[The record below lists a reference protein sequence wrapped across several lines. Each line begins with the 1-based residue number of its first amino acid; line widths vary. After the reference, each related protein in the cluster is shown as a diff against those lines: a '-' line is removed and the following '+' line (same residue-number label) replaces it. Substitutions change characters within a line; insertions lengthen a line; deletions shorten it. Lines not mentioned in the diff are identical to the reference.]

1 MRYLFLDKTKN
12 NKLFEVITILYIRG
26 CIIEA
31 NKEDSDQDVLTKED
45 IKKININL
53 TSDIYFDI
61 QHNREPITGCR
72 LIENTV
78 IDYPVSIAGQMI
90 NPGSWVGTV
99 EVNNTELEQLILNGT
114 IKGFSLFSYAN
125 GKTTYK
131 EVLDKADVY
140 PLFISFVEYPANHIL
155 FEVLDRDS
163 YISKMEDVS
172 LADEKG
178 LIDKIKEL
186 LNKYEE
192 TSEEEQK
199 IADKEVEEVTEETA
213 VEKADEL
220 EDEVVEPG
228 KIEEKTE
235 ATDVVESEES
245 LQPEQL
251 SEDKTVEEEP
261 VVVKEEE
268 ETACEKAD
276 EAGTAV
282 ETQEKEEPV
291 VEKDETGVTNA
302 DLLNVLIEIRN
313 ALVSET
319 EEEIVEDGIVTV
331 EEALAEEPETYI
343 IKQASA
349 KVEDVK
355 EIKQEPKQYF
365 DMFGK
370 KIQ

>member
-1 MRYLFLDKTKN
+1 M
-12 NKLFEVITILYIRG
+12 ITILYIRG

-31 NKEDSDQDVLTKED
+31 NKEDSDQDILTKED

-61 QHNREPITGCR
+61 QHNCEPITGCR
-72 LIENTV
+72 LIENTI
-78 IDYPVSIAGQMI
+78 IDYPISIGGQMI

-99 EVNNTELEQLILNGT
+99 EVNNSDLEQLILNGT
-114 IKGFSLFSYAN
+114 IKGFSLFSYAGGN
-125 GKTTYK
+125 TTYK

-163 YISKMEDVS
+163 YISKMEDES

-192 TSEEEQK
+192 TSEEEQN
-199 IADKEVEEVTEETA
+199 IVDKEVEEITEEETA
-213 VEKADEL
+213 VEKAEQL
-220 EDEVVEPG
+220 EDEVVEPQP
-228 KIEEKTE
+228 IEEQSTAE
-235 ATDVVESEES
+235 DVVETDTQV
-245 LQPEQL
+245 QPQQL

-261 VVVKEEE
+261 VVVKEDVED
-268 ETACEKAD
+268 TTCQKAD
-276 EAGTAV
+276 EEPSIAV
-282 ETQEKEEPV
+282 ETQEKEPV
-291 VEKDETGVTNA
+291 VEKDETGITNA
-302 DLLNVLIEIRN
+302 DLLNVLIEIRD
-313 ALVSET
+313 ALINDSEEEIT
-319 EEEIVEDGIVTV
+319 EEEIVTV
-331 EEALAEEPETYI
+331 EEALEEEPETYI

-349 KVEDVK
+349 KVDNVAQNK
-355 EIKQEPKQYF
+355 KEPKQYF

>member
-1 MRYLFLDKTKN
+1 M
-12 NKLFEVITILYIRG
+12 ITILYIRG

-31 NKEDSDQDVLTKED
+31 NKEDSDQDILTKED

-61 QHNREPITGCR
+61 QHNCEPITGCR
-72 LIENTV
+72 LIENTI
-78 IDYPVSIAGQMI
+78 IDYPVSIGGQMI

-99 EVNNTELEQLILNGT
+99 EVNNSDLEQLILNGT
-114 IKGFSLFSYAN
+114 IKGFSLFSYAGGN
-125 GKTTYK
+125 TTYK

-163 YISKMEDVS
+163 YISKMEDES
-172 LADEKG
+172 LADEKS

-192 TSEEEQK
+192 TSEEEQN
-199 IADKEVEEVTEETA
+199 IVDKEVEEITEEETA
-213 VEKADEL
+213 VEKAEEL
-220 EDEVVEPG
+220 EDEVVEPE
-228 KIEEKTE
+228 KIEEKSE
-235 ATDVVESEES
+235 ATDVVESEEN

-261 VVVKEEE
+261 VVVKEDVED
-268 ETACEKAD
+268 TACQKAD
-276 EAGTAV
+276 EEPSVAV
-282 ETQEKEEPV
+282 ETQEEEPV
-291 VEKDETGVTNA
+291 VEKDETGITNA
-302 DLLNVLIEIRN
+302 DLLGVLIEIRD
-313 ALVSET
+313 ALINDVEEEIT
-319 EEEIVEDGIVTV
+319 EEEIVTV
-331 EEALAEEPETYI
+331 EEALEEEPETYI

-349 KVEDVK
+349 KVEEVAQKK
-355 EIKQEPKQYF
+355 EEPKQYF

>member
-1 MRYLFLDKTKN
+1 M
-12 NKLFEVITILYIRG
+12 ITILYIRG

-31 NKEDSDQDVLTKED
+31 NKEDSDQDILTKED

-61 QHNREPITGCR
+61 QHNCEPITGCR

-99 EVNNTELEQLILNGT
+99 EVNNSDLEQLILNGT
-114 IKGFSLFSYAN
+114 IKGFSLFSYAGGN
-125 GKTTYK
+125 TTYK
-131 EVLDKADVY
+131 EVLDKSDVY

-163 YISKMEDVS
+163 YISKMEDEN
-172 LADEKG
+172 LADEKS

-186 LNKYEE
+186 LTKYEE
-192 TSEEEQK
+192 STTEEEA
-199 IADKEVEEVTEETA
+199 IVDKEVEESVADATEETA
-213 VEKADEL
+213 VEKAEEV
-220 EDEVVEPG
+220 EDEVVEPQP
-228 KIEEKTE
+228 IEEQPTAE
-235 ATDVVESEES
+235 DVVETDTEV
-245 LQPEQL
+245 QPQQL
-251 SEDKTVEEEP
+251 SEEKTVEEEP

-268 ETACEKAD
+268 TVCQKAD
-276 EAGTAV
+276 EEPSVAV
-282 ETQEKEEPV
+282 ETQEEEPV

-302 DLLNVLIEIRN
+302 DLLTVLVEIRD
-313 ALVSET
+313 ALVNESVDESV
-319 EEEIVEDGIVTV
+319 EEEIVTV
-331 EEALAEEPETYI
+331 EEVLEEEPETYI

-349 KVEDVK
+349 KVDNVAQKK
-355 EIKQEPKQYF
+355 EEPKQYF

-370 KIQ
+370 KIQQ

>member
-1 MRYLFLDKTKN
+1 M
-12 NKLFEVITILYIRG
+12 ITILYIRG

-31 NKEDSDQDVLTKED
+31 NKEDSDQDILTKED

-61 QHNREPITGCR
+61 QHNCEPITGCR
-72 LIENTV
+72 LIENTI
-78 IDYPVSIAGQMI
+78 IDYPVSIGGQMI

-99 EVNNTELEQLILNGT
+99 EVNNSDLEQLILNGT
-114 IKGFSLFSYAN
+114 IKGFSLFSYAGGN
-125 GKTTYK
+125 TTYK

-163 YISKMEDVS
+163 YISKMEDES
-172 LADEKG
+172 LADEKS

-192 TSEEEQK
+192 TSEEEQN
-199 IADKEVEEVTEETA
+199 IVDKEVEEITEEETA
-213 VEKADEL
+213 VEKAEEL
-220 EDEVVEPG
+220 EDEVVEPE
-228 KIEEKTE
+228 KIEEKSE
-235 ATDVVESEES
+235 ATDVVESEDS

-261 VVVKEEE
+261 VVIKEGVED
-268 ETACEKAD
+268 TACEKAG
-276 EAGTAV
+276 EAV
-282 ETQEKEEPV
+282 ETQEEEPV

-302 DLLNVLIEIRN
+302 DLLGVLIEIRD
-313 ALVSET
+313 ALINDV
-319 EEEIVEDGIVTV
+319 EEEVIEEEIVTV
-331 EEALAEEPETYI
+331 EEALEEEPETYI

-349 KVEDVK
+349 KVEAVVENK
-355 EIKQEPKQYF
+355 KEPKQYF

>member
-1 MRYLFLDKTKN
+1 M
-12 NKLFEVITILYIRG
+12 ITILYIRG

-31 NKEDSDQDVLTKED
+31 NKEDSDQDILTKED

-61 QHNREPITGCR
+61 QHNCEPITGCR
-72 LIENTV
+72 LIENTI
-78 IDYPVSIAGQMI
+78 IDYPISIGGQMI

-99 EVNNTELEQLILNGT
+99 EVNNSDLEQLILNGT
-114 IKGFSLFSYAN
+114 IKGFSLFSYAGGN
-125 GKTTYK
+125 TTYK

-163 YISKMEDVS
+163 YISKMEDES

-192 TSEEEQK
+192 TSEEKQN
-199 IADKEVEEVTEETA
+199 IVDKEVEEITEEETA
-213 VEKADEL
+213 VEKAEQL
-220 EDEVVEPG
+220 EDEVVEPQP
-228 KIEEKTE
+228 IEEQSTAE
-235 ATDVVESEES
+235 DVVETDTQV
-245 LQPEQL
+245 QPQQL

-261 VVVKEEE
+261 VVVKEDVED
-268 ETACEKAD
+268 TTCQKAD
-276 EAGTAV
+276 EEPSIAV
-282 ETQEKEEPV
+282 ETQEKEPV
-291 VEKDETGVTNA
+291 VEKDETGITNA
-302 DLLNVLIEIRN
+302 DLLNVLIEIRD
-313 ALVSET
+313 ALINDSEEEIT
-319 EEEIVEDGIVTV
+319 EEEIVTV
-331 EEALAEEPETYI
+331 EEALEEEPETYI

-349 KVEDVK
+349 KVDNVAQK
-355 EIKQEPKQYF
+355 KKEPKQYF

>member
-1 MRYLFLDKTKN
+1 M
-12 NKLFEVITILYIRG
+12 ITILYIRG

-31 NKEDSDQDVLTKED
+31 NKEDSDQDILTIED

-61 QHNREPITGCR
+61 QHNCEPITGCR
-72 LIENTV
+72 LIANTI
-78 IDYPVSIAGQMI
+78 IDYPVSIGGQMI
-90 NPGSWVGTV
+90 NPGSWVDTV
-99 EVNNTELEQLILNGT
+99 EVNNSDLEQLILNGT
-114 IKGFSLFSYAN
+114 IKGFSLFSYAGGN
-125 GKTTYK
+125 TTYK

-163 YISKMEDVS
+163 YISKMEDES

-192 TSEEEQK
+192 TSEEEQN
-199 IADKEVEEVTEETA
+199 IVDKEVEEITEEETA
-213 VEKADEL
+213 VEKAEQL
-220 EDEVVEPG
+220 EDEVVEPQP
-228 KIEEKTE
+228 IEEQSTAE
-235 ATDVVESEES
+235 DVVETDTQV
-245 LQPEQL
+245 QPQQL

-261 VVVKEEE
+261 VVVKEDVED
-268 ETACEKAD
+268 TTCQKAD
-276 EAGTAV
+276 EEPSIAV
-282 ETQEKEEPV
+282 ETQEKEPV
-291 VEKDETGVTNA
+291 VEKDETGITNA
-302 DLLNVLIEIRN
+302 DLLNVLIEIRD
-313 ALVSET
+313 ALINDSEEEIT
-319 EEEIVEDGIVTV
+319 EEEIVTV
-331 EEALAEEPETYI
+331 EEALEEEPETYI

-349 KVEDVK
+349 KVDNVAQNK
-355 EIKQEPKQYF
+355 KEPKQYF

>member
-1 MRYLFLDKTKN
+1 M
-12 NKLFEVITILYIRG
+12 ITILYIRG

-31 NKEDSDQDVLTKED
+31 NKEDSDQDILTKED

-61 QHNREPITGCR
+61 QHNCEPITGCR

-78 IDYPVSIAGQMI
+78 IDYPISIGGQMI

-99 EVNNTELEQLILNGT
+99 EVNNSDLEQLILNGT
-114 IKGFSLFSYAN
+114 IKGFSLFSYAGGN
-125 GKTTYK
+125 TTYK

-163 YISKMEDVS
+163 YISKMEDEN
-172 LADEKG
+172 LADEKS

-186 LNKYEE
+186 LTKYEE
-192 TSEEEQK
+192 STTEEEA
-199 IADKEVEEVTEETA
+199 IVDKEVEETA
-213 VEKADEL
+213 VEKAEEL
-220 EDEVVEPG
+220 KDEVVEPQP
-228 KIEEKTE
+228 IEEQLTAEDVVETDTEVQPQQLSEEKT
-235 ATDVVESEES
+235 VE
-245 LQPEQL
+245 
-251 SEDKTVEEEP
+251 KEP

-268 ETACEKAD
+268 ETVCQKAD
-276 EAGTAV
+276 EEPSIAV
-282 ETQEKEEPV
+282 ETQEEKPV

-302 DLLNVLIEIRN
+302 DLLTVLVEIRD
-313 ALVSET
+313 ALVNESAEESI
-319 EEEIVEDGIVTV
+319 EEEIVTV
-331 EEALAEEPETYI
+331 EEVLEEEPETYI

-349 KVEDVK
+349 KVEEVAQK
-355 EIKQEPKQYF
+355 KKEPKQYF

>member
-1 MRYLFLDKTKN
+1 M
-12 NKLFEVITILYIRG
+12 ITILYIRG

-31 NKEDSDQDVLTKED
+31 NKEDSDQDILTKED

-61 QHNREPITGCR
+61 QHNCEPITGCR

-78 IDYPVSIAGQMI
+78 IDYPISIGGQMI

-99 EVNNTELEQLILNGT
+99 EVNNSDLEQLILNGT
-114 IKGFSLFSYAN
+114 IKGFSLFSYAGGN
-125 GKTTYK
+125 TTYK

-163 YISKMEDVS
+163 YISKMEDEN
-172 LADEKG
+172 LADEKS

-186 LNKYEE
+186 LTKYEE
-192 TSEEEQK
+192 STTEEEA
-199 IADKEVEEVTEETA
+199 IVDKEVEETA
-213 VEKADEL
+213 VEKAEEL
-220 EDEVVEPG
+220 KNEVVEPQP
-228 KIEEKTE
+228 IEEQLTAEDVVETDTEVQPQQLSEEKT
-235 ATDVVESEES
+235 VE
-245 LQPEQL
+245 
-251 SEDKTVEEEP
+251 KEP

-268 ETACEKAD
+268 ETVCQKAD
-276 EAGTAV
+276 EEPSIAV
-282 ETQEKEEPV
+282 ETQEEEPV

-302 DLLNVLIEIRN
+302 DLLGVLIEIRD
-313 ALVSET
+313 ALINDVEEEVT
-319 EEEIVEDGIVTV
+319 EEEIVTV
-331 EEALAEEPETYI
+331 EEALEEEPETYI

-349 KVEDVK
+349 KVEEVAQK
-355 EIKQEPKQYF
+355 KKEPKQYF

>member
-1 MRYLFLDKTKN
+1 M
-12 NKLFEVITILYIRG
+12 ITILYIRG

-31 NKEDSDQDVLTKED
+31 NKEDSDQDILTKED

-61 QHNREPITGCR
+61 QHNCEPITGCR

-78 IDYPVSIAGQMI
+78 IDYPISIGGQMI

-99 EVNNTELEQLILNGT
+99 EVNNSDLEQLILNGT
-114 IKGFSLFSYAN
+114 IKGFSLFSYAGGN
-125 GKTTYK
+125 TTYK

-163 YISKMEDVS
+163 YISKMEDEN
-172 LADEKG
+172 LADEKS

-186 LNKYEE
+186 LTKYEE
-192 TSEEEQK
+192 STTEEEA
-199 IADKEVEEVTEETA
+199 IVDKEVDETV
-213 VEKADEL
+213 VEKAEQL
-220 EDEVVEPG
+220 EDEVVEPQT
-228 KIEEKTE
+228 IEEQPIAEDVVETDTEVQPQQLSEEKT
-235 ATDVVESEES
+235 VE
-245 LQPEQL
+245 
-251 SEDKTVEEEP
+251 KEP

-268 ETACEKAD
+268 EETVCQKAD
-276 EAGTAV
+276 EEPSIAV
-282 ETQEKEEPV
+282 ETQEEEPV

-302 DLLNVLIEIRN
+302 DLLSVLVEIRD
-313 ALVSET
+313 ALVSESM
-319 EEEIVEDGIVTV
+319 EESVEEMATV
-331 EEALAEEPETYI
+331 EEVLEEEPETYI

-349 KVEDVK
+349 KIDNVAQK
-355 EIKQEPKQYF
+355 KKEPKQYF

>member
-1 MRYLFLDKTKN
+1 M
-12 NKLFEVITILYIRG
+12 ITILYIRG

-31 NKEDSDQDVLTKED
+31 NKEDSDQDILTKED

-61 QHNREPITGCR
+61 QHNCEPITGCR

-99 EVNNTELEQLILNGT
+99 EVNNSDLEQMILNGT
-114 IKGFSLFSYAN
+114 IKGFSLFSYAGGN
-125 GKTTYK
+125 TTYK
-131 EVLDKADVY
+131 EVLDKSDVY

-163 YISKMEDVS
+163 YISKMEGEN

-186 LNKYEE
+186 LSKYEE
-192 TSEEEQK
+192 STGEEEA
-199 IADKEVEEVTEETA
+199 IVDKEVEESVVEATEEETA
-213 VEKADEL
+213 VEKAEEI
-220 EDEVVEPG
+220 EDEVVEPQP
-228 KIEEKTE
+228 IEEQPQAE
-235 ATDVVESEES
+235 DAVETDSEV
-245 LQPEQL
+245 QPQQL

-268 ETACEKAD
+268 TVCQKAD
-276 EAGTAV
+276 
-282 ETQEKEEPV
+282 EEPV

-302 DLLNVLIEIRN
+302 DLLNVLVEIRDT
-313 ALVSET
+313 LVSDDIEESV
-319 EEEIVEDGIVTV
+319 EEEMVTV
-331 EEALAEEPETYI
+331 EEVLTEDEEPLETYI

-349 KVEDVK
+349 KVEAVTETK
-355 EIKQEPKQYF
+355 KEPKQYF

>member
-1 MRYLFLDKTKN
+1 M
-12 NKLFEVITILYIRG
+12 ITILYIRG

-31 NKEDSDQDVLTKED
+31 NKEDSDQDILTKED

-61 QHNREPITGCR
+61 QHNCEPITGCR
-72 LIENTV
+72 LIENTI
-78 IDYPVSIAGQMI
+78 IDYPISIGGQMI

-99 EVNNTELEQLILNGT
+99 EVNNSDLEQLILNGT
-114 IKGFSLFSYAN
+114 IKGFSLFSYAGGN
-125 GKTTYK
+125 TTYK

-163 YISKMEDVS
+163 YISKMEDES
-172 LADEKG
+172 LADEKS

-192 TSEEEQK
+192 TSEEEQN
-199 IADKEVEEVTEETA
+199 IVDKEVEEITEEETA
-213 VEKADEL
+213 VEKAEEL
-220 EDEVVEPG
+220 EDEVVEPE
-228 KIEEKTE
+228 KIEEKSE
-235 ATDVVESEES
+235 ATDVVESEEN

-261 VVVKEEE
+261 VVVKEDVED
-268 ETACEKAD
+268 TACQKAD
-276 EAGTAV
+276 EEASVAV
-282 ETQEKEEPV
+282 ETQEEEPV
-291 VEKDETGVTNA
+291 VEKDETGITNA
-302 DLLNVLIEIRN
+302 DLLGVLIEIRD
-313 ALVSET
+313 ALINDV
-319 EEEIVEDGIVTV
+319 EEEVIEEEIVTV
-331 EEALAEEPETYI
+331 EEALEEEPETYI

-349 KVEDVK
+349 KVEAVAENK
-355 EIKQEPKQYF
+355 KEPKQYF

>member
-1 MRYLFLDKTKN
+1 M
-12 NKLFEVITILYIRG
+12 ITILYIRG

-31 NKEDSDQDVLTKED
+31 NKEDSDQDILTKED

-61 QHNREPITGCR
+61 QHNCEPINGCR
-72 LIENTV
+72 LIENTI
-78 IDYPVSIAGQMI
+78 IDYPISIGGQMI

-99 EVNNTELEQLILNGT
+99 EVNNSDLEQLILNGT
-114 IKGFSLFSYAN
+114 IKGFSLFSYAGGN
-125 GKTTYK
+125 TTYK

-163 YISKMEDVS
+163 YISKMEDES
-172 LADEKG
+172 LADEKS

-192 TSEEEQK
+192 TSEEEQN
-199 IADKEVEEVTEETA
+199 IVDKEVEEITEEETA
-213 VEKADEL
+213 VEKAEEL
-220 EDEVVEPG
+220 EDEVVEPE
-228 KIEEKTE
+228 KIEEKSE

-261 VVVKEEE
+261 VVVKEDI
-268 ETACEKAD
+268 EK
-276 EAGTAV
+276 T
-282 ETQEKEEPV
+282 TCQ
-291 VEKDETGVTNA
+291 KDETGITNA
-302 DLLNVLIEIRN
+302 DLLGVLIEIRD
-313 ALVSET
+313 ALIKDV
-319 EEEIVEDGIVTV
+319 EEEVIEEEIVTV
-331 EEALAEEPETYI
+331 EEALEEEPETYI

-349 KVEDVK
+349 KVEEVAQKK
-355 EIKQEPKQYF
+355 EEPKQYF

>member
-1 MRYLFLDKTKN
+1 M
-12 NKLFEVITILYIRG
+12 ITILYIRG

-31 NKEDSDQDVLTKED
+31 NKEDSDQDILTKED

-61 QHNREPITGCR
+61 QHNCEPITGCR

-99 EVNNTELEQLILNGT
+99 EVNNSDLEQLILNGT
-114 IKGFSLFSYAN
+114 IKGFSLFSYAGGN
-125 GKTTYK
+125 TTYK
-131 EVLDKADVY
+131 EVLDKSDVY

-163 YISKMEDVS
+163 YISKMEGEN
-172 LADEKG
+172 LADEKS

-186 LNKYEE
+186 LTKYEE
-192 TSEEEQK
+192 STGEEET
-199 IADKEVEEVTEETA
+199 IVDKEVEEITENETA
-213 VEKADEL
+213 VEKAEEL
-220 EDEVVEPG
+220 EDEVVEPQP
-228 KIEEKTE
+228 IEEQPQAE
-235 ATDVVESEES
+235 GAVETDSEV
-245 LQPEQL
+245 QPQQL

-268 ETACEKAD
+268 NVCQKAD
-276 EAGTAV
+276 EEPSV
-282 ETQEKEEPV
+282 KIETQEEEPV

-302 DLLNVLIEIRN
+302 DLLSVLVEIRD
-313 ALVSET
+313 ALVSEDIEESV
-319 EEEIVEDGIVTV
+319 EEEMVTV
-331 EEALAEEPETYI
+331 EEVLTEDEEPLETYI
-343 IKQASA
+343 IKQAST
-349 KVEDVK
+349 KVETVNENK
-355 EIKQEPKQYF
+355 KEPKQYF

>member
-1 MRYLFLDKTKN
+1 M
-12 NKLFEVITILYIRG
+12 ITILYIRG

-61 QHNREPITGCR
+61 QHNCEPLTGCR
-72 LIENTV
+72 LIENTI

-99 EVNNTELEQLILNGT
+99 EVNNAELEQLILNGT
-114 IKGFSLFSYAN
+114 IKGFSLFSYAS

-140 PLFISFVEYPANHIL
+140 PLFISFVEYPANHVL

-163 YISKMEDVS
+163 YISKMEDEN
-172 LADEKG
+172 LADEKS

-192 TSEEEQK
+192 SSESEEN
-199 IADKEVEEVTEETA
+199 IVDKEVEELSEEESA

-220 EDEVVEPG
+220 EDEVVEPE
-228 KIEEKTE
+228 KIEEETKAEE
-235 ATDVVESEES
+235 AIASEDEV
-245 LQPEQL
+245 QPEQL
-251 SEDKTVEEEP
+251 SEDKTVEDEP

-276 EAGTAV
+276 E
-282 ETQEKEEPV
+282 EQEEEPV

-302 DLLNVLIEIRN
+302 DLLNVLIEIRDN
-313 ALVSET
+313 LKAN
-319 EEEIVEDGIVTV
+319 EIVEEQEELMSV
-331 EEALAEEPETYI
+331 EEVLEEEPETYI

-349 KVEDVK
+349 KVEAVAEPKK
-355 EIKQEPKQYF
+355 EHKQYF

>member
-1 MRYLFLDKTKN
+1 M
-12 NKLFEVITILYIRG
+12 ITILYIRG

-31 NKEDSDQDVLTKED
+31 NKEDSDQDILTKED

-61 QHNREPITGCR
+61 QHNCEPITGCR

-78 IDYPVSIAGQMI
+78 IDYPISIGGQMI

-99 EVNNTELEQLILNGT
+99 EVNNSDLEQLILNGT
-114 IKGFSLFSYAN
+114 IKGFSLFSYAGGN
-125 GKTTYK
+125 TTYK

-163 YISKMEDVS
+163 YISKMEDEN
-172 LADEKG
+172 LADEKS

-186 LNKYEE
+186 LTKYEE
-192 TSEEEQK
+192 STTEEEA
-199 IADKEVEEVTEETA
+199 IVDKEVEETA
-213 VEKADEL
+213 VEKAEEL
-220 EDEVVEPG
+220 EDEVVKPQTIEEQPTAEDVVETDTEVQSQQLS
-228 KIEEKTE
+228 EEKT
-235 ATDVVESEES
+235 VE
-245 LQPEQL
+245 
-251 SEDKTVEEEP
+251 KEP

-268 ETACEKAD
+268 ETVCQKAD
-276 EAGTAV
+276 EEPSIAV
-282 ETQEKEEPV
+282 ETQEEEPV

-302 DLLNVLIEIRN
+302 DLLTVLVEIRD
-313 ALVSET
+313 ALVNESAEESV
-319 EEEIVEDGIVTV
+319 EEEIVTV
-331 EEALAEEPETYI
+331 EEVLEEEPETYI

-349 KVEDVK
+349 KVEEMAQK
-355 EIKQEPKQYF
+355 KKEPKQYF

>member
-1 MRYLFLDKTKN
+1 M
-12 NKLFEVITILYIRG
+12 ITILYIRG

-31 NKEDSDQDVLTKED
+31 NKEDSDQDILTKED

-61 QHNREPITGCR
+61 QHNCEPIIGCR
-72 LIENTV
+72 LIENTI
-78 IDYPVSIAGQMI
+78 IDYPVSIGGQMI

-99 EVNNTELEQLILNGT
+99 EVNNSDLEQLILNGT
-114 IKGFSLFSYAN
+114 IKGFSLFSYAGGN
-125 GKTTYK
+125 TTYK
-131 EVLDKADVY
+131 EVLNKADVY

-163 YISKMEDVS
+163 YISKMEDES

-192 TSEEEQK
+192 TSEEEQN
-199 IADKEVEEVTEETA
+199 IVDKEVEEITEEETA
-213 VEKADEL
+213 VEKAEQL
-220 EDEVVEPG
+220 EDEVVEPQP
-228 KIEEKTE
+228 IEEQSTAE
-235 ATDVVESEES
+235 DVVETDTQV
-245 LQPEQL
+245 QPQQL

-261 VVVKEEE
+261 VVVKEDVED
-268 ETACEKAD
+268 TTCQKAD
-276 EAGTAV
+276 EEPSIAV
-282 ETQEKEEPV
+282 ETQEKEPV
-291 VEKDETGVTNA
+291 VEKDETGITNA
-302 DLLNVLIEIRN
+302 DLLNVLIEIRD
-313 ALVSET
+313 ALINDSEEEIT
-319 EEEIVEDGIVTV
+319 EEEIVTV
-331 EEALAEEPETYI
+331 EEALEEEPETYI

-349 KVEDVK
+349 KVDNVAQNK
-355 EIKQEPKQYF
+355 KEPKQYF

>member
-1 MRYLFLDKTKN
+1 M
-12 NKLFEVITILYIRG
+12 ITILYIRG

-31 NKEDSDQDVLTKED
+31 NKEDSDQDILTKED

-61 QHNREPITGCR
+61 QHNCEPITGCR

-78 IDYPVSIAGQMI
+78 IDYPVSIGGQMI

-99 EVNNTELEQLILNGT
+99 EVNNADLEQLILNGT
-114 IKGFSLFSYAN
+114 IKGFSLFSYAS

-131 EVLDKADVY
+131 EVLDKSDVY

-163 YISKMEDVS
+163 YISKMEDEN
-172 LADEKG
+172 LADEKS

-192 TSEEEQK
+192 STGEEEA
-199 IADKEVEEVTEETA
+199 IVDKEVEESVADATEEEPV
-213 VEKADEL
+213 VEKAEEL
-220 EDEVVEPG
+220 EDEVVEPQP
-228 KIEEKTE
+228 IEEEPTAE
-235 ATDVVESEES
+235 DVVETDENV
-245 LQPEQL
+245 QPQQL
-251 SEDKTVEEEP
+251 SEEKTVEEEP

-268 ETACEKAD
+268 TVCQKAD
-276 EAGTAV
+276 EEPSVAV
-282 ETQEKEEPV
+282 ETQETEEPV

-302 DLLNVLIEIRN
+302 DLLTVLVEIRD
-313 ALVSET
+313 ALVNDEI
-319 EEEIVEDGIVTV
+319 EEETLEEEIVTV
-331 EEALAEEPETYI
+331 EEVLEEEPETYI

-349 KVEDVK
+349 KVEEVAQKK
-355 EIKQEPKQYF
+355 EEPKQYF

-370 KIQ
+370 KIQQ

>member
-1 MRYLFLDKTKN
+1 M
-12 NKLFEVITILYIRG
+12 ITILYIRG

-31 NKEDSDQDVLTKED
+31 NKEDSDQDILTKED

-61 QHNREPITGCR
+61 QHNCEPITGCR
-72 LIENTV
+72 LIENTI
-78 IDYPVSIAGQMI
+78 IDYPVSIGGQMI

-99 EVNNTELEQLILNGT
+99 EVNNSDLEQLILNGT
-114 IKGFSLFSYAN
+114 IKGFSLFSYAGGN
-125 GKTTYK
+125 TTYK

-163 YISKMEDVS
+163 YISKMEDES

-192 TSEEEQK
+192 TSEEEQN
-199 IADKEVEEVTEETA
+199 IVDKEVEEITEEETA
-213 VEKADEL
+213 VEKAEQL
-220 EDEVVEPG
+220 EDEVVEPQP
-228 KIEEKTE
+228 IEEQSTAE
-235 ATDVVESEES
+235 DVVETDTQV
-245 LQPEQL
+245 QPQQL

-261 VVVKEEE
+261 VVVKEDVED
-268 ETACEKAD
+268 TTCQKAD
-276 EAGTAV
+276 EEPSIAV
-282 ETQEKEEPV
+282 ETQEKEPV
-291 VEKDETGVTNA
+291 VEKDETGITNA
-302 DLLNVLIEIRN
+302 DLLNVLIEIRD
-313 ALVSET
+313 ALINDSEEEIT
-319 EEEIVEDGIVTV
+319 EEEIVTV
-331 EEALAEEPETYI
+331 EEALEEEPETYI

-349 KVEDVK
+349 KVDNVAQNK
-355 EIKQEPKQYF
+355 KEPKQYF

>member
-1 MRYLFLDKTKN
+1 M
-12 NKLFEVITILYIRG
+12 ITILYIRG

-31 NKEDSDQDVLTKED
+31 NKEDSDQDILTKED

-61 QHNREPITGCR
+61 QHNCEPITGCR
-72 LIENTV
+72 LIENTI
-78 IDYPVSIAGQMI
+78 IDYPVSIGGQMI

-99 EVNNTELEQLILNGT
+99 EVNNSDLEQLILNGT
-114 IKGFSLFSYAN
+114 IKGFSLFSYAGGN
-125 GKTTYK
+125 TTYK

-163 YISKMEDVS
+163 YISKMEDES

-192 TSEEEQK
+192 TSEEEQN
-199 IADKEVEEVTEETA
+199 IVDKEVEEITEEETA
-213 VEKADEL
+213 VEKAEQL
-220 EDEVVEPG
+220 EDEVVEPQP
-228 KIEEKTE
+228 IEEQSTAE
-235 ATDVVESEES
+235 DVVETDTRV
-245 LQPEQL
+245 QPQQL

-261 VVVKEEE
+261 VVVKEDVED
-268 ETACEKAD
+268 TTCQKAD
-276 EAGTAV
+276 EEPSIAV
-282 ETQEKEEPV
+282 ETQEKEPV
-291 VEKDETGVTNA
+291 VEKDETGITNA
-302 DLLNVLIEIRN
+302 DLLNVLIEIRD
-313 ALVSET
+313 ALINDSEEEIT
-319 EEEIVEDGIVTV
+319 EEEIVTV
-331 EEALAEEPETYI
+331 EEALEEEPETYI

-349 KVEDVK
+349 KVDNVAQNK
-355 EIKQEPKQYF
+355 KEPKQYF

>member
-1 MRYLFLDKTKN
+1 M
-12 NKLFEVITILYIRG
+12 ITILYIRG

-31 NKEDSDQDVLTKED
+31 NKEDSDQDILTKSD

-53 TSDIYFDI
+53 SSDIYFDI
-61 QHNREPITGCR
+61 QHNCEPINGCR
-72 LIENTV
+72 LIENTI
-78 IDYPVSIAGQMI
+78 IDYPISIGGQMI

-99 EVNNTELEQLILNGT
+99 EVNNADLEQLILNGT
-114 IKGFSLFSYAN
+114 IKGFSLFSYAGGN
-125 GKTTYK
+125 TTYK
-131 EVLDKADVY
+131 EVLDKSDVY

-163 YISKMEDVS
+163 YISKMES
-172 LADEKG
+172 ENLADEKS

-192 TSEEEQK
+192 TTGEEEA
-199 IADKEVEEVTEETA
+199 IVDKEVEESVADATEEETA
-213 VEKADEL
+213 VEKAEEL
-220 EDEVVEPG
+220 EDEVVEPQP
-228 KIEEKTE
+228 IEEESTAE
-235 ATDVVESEES
+235 DVVETDTEV
-245 LQPEQL
+245 QPQQL

-268 ETACEKAD
+268 PICEKAD
-276 EAGTAV
+276 EEAGIAI
-282 ETQEKEEPV
+282 ETEEEEPV

-302 DLLNVLIEIRN
+302 DLLTVLVEIRD
-313 ALVSET
+313 ALVNDDVEET
-319 EEEIVEDGIVTV
+319 VEEEIVTV

-349 KVEDVK
+349 KVEEVAQKK
-355 EIKQEPKQYF
+355 EEPKQYF